1 MEHVIIV
8 GAGPYGLSVAAHLED
23 AGVPYRIFG
32 QPLVTWRE
40 HMPKGMLLK
49 SEGYASSLSAPGNGV
64 GTLEEYCRSQRL
76 PYRHLDSPVSLK
88 IFTDYAMAFQQR
100 FVPKLEKADVISI
113 QRAERGFSVDL
124 ENGGHVPAR
133 HLIMATGISWFND
146 VPRIF
151 GQLPETLVSH
161 TYSHHTVDQFAG
173 KQVVVIGAG
182 ASAADIAIQLADSGA
197 AVQILARNSQIRF
210 QRPPPPGGRTVFQKI
225 KHPQSVI
232 GPGWRSKLYTTA
244 PLSFHKLPASLRE
257 GIVRTHLGPAPGWFV
272 RERIEGRIPIM
283 PGVEVESATVQN
295 DRVALKILKDDGTH
309 CNIVGDHVV
318 VATGYTVDLR
328 RIPILSHELR
338 GHIAHYRHSPLLSN
352 NFESSISGLYFVG
365 PAAAH
370 AFGPLMRFMVGA
382 EWVAP
387 RLTRHLRQKVQHG

>member
-1 MEHVIIV
+1 M
-8 GAGPYGLSVAAHLED
+8 
-23 AGVPYRIFG
+23 
-32 QPLVTWRE
+32 
-40 HMPKGMLLK
+40 
-49 SEGYASSLSAPGNGV
+49 
-64 GTLEEYCRSQRL
+64 
-76 PYRHLDSPVSLK
+76 
-88 IFTDYAMAFQQR
+88 
-100 FVPKLEKADVISI
+100 
-113 QRAERGFSVDL
+113 
-124 ENGGHVPAR
+124 
-133 HLIMATGISWFND
+133 
-146 VPRIF
+146 
-151 GQLPETLVSH
+151 
-161 TYSHHTVDQFAG
+161 
-173 KQVVVIGAG
+173 
-182 ASAADIAIQLADSGA
+182 
-197 AVQILARNSQIRF
+197 
-210 QRPPPPGGRTVFQKI
+210 
-225 KHPQSVI
+225 
-232 GPGWRSKLYTTA
+232 
-244 PLSFHKLPASLRE
+244 
-257 GIVRTHLGPAPGWFV
+257 GPAPGWFV